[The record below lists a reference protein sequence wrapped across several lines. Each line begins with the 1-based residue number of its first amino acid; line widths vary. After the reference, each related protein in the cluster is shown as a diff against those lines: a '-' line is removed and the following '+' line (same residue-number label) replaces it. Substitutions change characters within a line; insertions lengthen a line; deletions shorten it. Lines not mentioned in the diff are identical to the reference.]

1 MKRFLDVLKRFDW
14 WLFIIV
20 AIIVS
25 TGLILIYST
34 TTTEVQLFSDVFI
47 RQLLAF
53 GIGLIFIFFLSFIDY
68 ELFKRYAYVLYGLLI
83 LLLVGVLIFGVDLRG
98 TKGWFDLGFFYFQP
112 SEFGKVVLLIILSRY
127 FASISGRPSRFQFV
141 VVSGVITL
149 IPFVLV
155 LLQPD
160 LGSALVYLAIWLGL
174 LFFSG
179 LKKRYILFLFSG
191 GFITSIFAWFFVLRD
206 YQKSRI
212 ISFLNPGADPLGA
225 GYNLIQSKIA
235 IGSGGLFGSGL
246 GRGSQGQ
253 LSFLPER
260 HTDFVFAV
268 LNEELGF
275 FGGAL
280 LLVFFVIL
288 FWRIISIGKRSRDEF
303 GIMFPIGVV
312 CMFLFQLLV
321 NAGMNLG
328 IMPITGIPLS
338 LVSYGG
344 SSLLTIL
351 MLFGILQ
358 SINIRG
364 RGRRDMFI
372 EYG

>member
-1 MKRFLDVLKRFDW
+1 MRRFLEVLKRFDW
-14 WLFIIV
+14 WLFIILV
-20 AIIVS
+20 IIVA

-34 TTTEVQLFSDVFI
+34 TTTEAQQFSDVFL

-53 GIGLIFIFFLSFIDY
+53 SLGLVVIFFLSFVDY
-68 ELFKRYAYVLYGLLI
+68 EVFKRYAYVLYGLLI
-83 LLLVGVLIFGVDLRG
+83 VLLVGVLVFGVELRG
-98 TKGWFDLGFFYFQP
+98 TKGWFDFGVLYFQP

-127 FASISGRPSRFQFV
+127 FASVSGKPSRFQFV
-141 VVSGVITL
+141 VVSGLITL
-149 IPFVLV
+149 IPFILV

-179 LKKRYILFLFSG
+179 LKKRYIAFLFTG
-191 GFITSIFAWFFVLRD
+191 GFLASVFAWFFVLRD
-206 YQKSRI
+206 YQKARI
-212 ISFLNPGADPLGA
+212 ISFLNPGADPLGS

-235 IGSGGLFGSGL
+235 IGSGGVFGSGL

-280 LLVFFVIL
+280 LLSFFMIL
-288 FWRIISIGKRSRDEF
+288 FWRIISIGRRSRDEF
-303 GIMFPIGVV
+303 GIMFSIGVI
-312 CMFLFQLLV
+312 CMFLFQILV

-344 SSLLTIL
+344 SSLVTIL

-358 SINIRG
+358 SINVRG
-364 RGRRDMFI
+364 RNRRDMFI
-372 EYG
+372 DEG

>member
-358 SINIRG
+358 SINVRG